1 MPPSSFILPAKTL
14 HTHSAWFIPM
24 EPGQL
29 FIKGCIIKFSAC
41 KLREFAVLVERN
53 GREKD
58 SWYDKRGGELKVKQ
72 VGRGFPKTSIVTKDQ
87 GHGTEQ
93 PSFWLEKPVDATV
106 LPPQPVLVLD
116 TSSSQDSSLM
126 LLEGET

>member
-14 HTHSAWFIPM
+14 HTHSAWFIPT

-29 FIKGCIIKFSAC
+29 DIKGCMIKFSAC
-41 KLREFAVLVERN
+41 KARKFAVLLERN

-58 SWYDKRGGELKVKQ
+58 FWYDKRGGELKVNE
-72 VGRGFPKTSIVTKDQ
+72 VGRGFPKKDLTRQ
-87 GHGTEQ
+87 ELVQWAEQAKFWIEGT
-93 PSFWLEKPVDATV
+93 VDATV
-106 LPPQPVLVLD
+106 LPPQPILVLD
-116 TSSSQDSSLM
+116 SSSSQDSCLM